1 MSSNEK
7 LKCHKVPYVLKGHVP
22 NKYTYPLGIFHLEM
36 KMCQKSYCKK
46 LYLSHVLETINLN
59 LIKTESYTTL
69 VEDALERLATNQKA
83 NIDPLGQQ
91 ENEVTERL
99 NEEVQNMKNDESFI
113 DEEFTYDIGS
123 VNNSSPLPVFQNSII
138 RGNSRSLNEK
148 ERQVFERIHKW
159 SRNYFKNLPN
169 KQSPILQK
177 PFICQLAKINETT
190 THSALGIN
198 VGSKMYSL
206 NDRQRE
212 ILRNKPFEVKFFC
225 N

>member
-7 LKCHKVPYVLKGHVP
+7 LRYHKVPYVLKGHVP

-59 LIKTESYTTL
+59 LIKAESYTTL

-99 NEEVQNMKNDESFI
+99 NEEVQNMKIDESFI
-113 DEEFTYDIGS
+113 DEEFTYDTGS

-138 RGNSRSLNEK
+138 RGNSRSFNEK
-148 ERQVFERIHKW
+148 ERLVFERIHK
-159 SRNYFKNLPN
+159 
-169 KQSPILQK
+169 
-177 PFICQLAKINETT
+177 CQGT
-190 THSALGIN
+190 
-198 VGSKMYSL
+198 
-206 NDRQRE
+206 
-212 ILRNKPFEVKFFC
+212 ILRTFPTNKVPSYKNHLYVS
-225 N
+225 